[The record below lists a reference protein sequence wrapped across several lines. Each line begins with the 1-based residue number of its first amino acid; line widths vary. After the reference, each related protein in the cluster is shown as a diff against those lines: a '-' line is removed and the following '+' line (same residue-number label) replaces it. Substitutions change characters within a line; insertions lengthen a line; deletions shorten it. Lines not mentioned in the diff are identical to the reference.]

1 MAGRAT
7 PEMMTK
13 YKHALQL
20 HKVYNSKE
28 MGEDWIRLNFNQNFN
43 QRISKFITTD
53 DSGYKVGKNLLA
65 NRLTILHNTIE
76 LCDINKSFN
85 TYKLTM
91 KKLFMSFS

>member
-1 MAGRAT
+1 MNKKQGIQ
-7 PEMMTK
+7 

-28 MGEDWIRLNFNQNFN
+28 TGEDWIRLNFN

-53 DSGYKVGKNLLA
+53 DSRYKVGKNLLA
-65 NRLTILHNTIE
+65 NRMTLLNNTIE

-85 TYKLTM
+85 TNKFLKT
-91 KKLFMSFS
+91 LQQEHRGLA